1 MDDIQRK
8 LELIDKQLAGGYLAN
23 LHKRIIS
30 TAPLLFVAV
39 GLIAGIVIQNTF
51 HLPISVWL
59 ISIGICI
66 AATIILYVVY
76 RISYVGKEEQLPYIL
91 AYTALWCFVCLGAM
105 RLISFE
111 QLRPDDIYNF
121 VGDERKLATV
131 RGLIITKPYVNRQ
144 RDWEFARF
152 KFTDPA
158 SSFYLKV
165 KEVETIDGW
174 AKASGTVRVR
184 VGEPVLDLKDGD
196 YIQAYCWLDRFKG
209 PTNPGQFDI
218 ARYLARRGVFIAASV
233 KSRDGIELLRS
244 GSAGIFTKVKRKV
257 REKASRAL
265 LGGISPEEQSRGLL
279 EALLLGYRG
288 NIGSETYEAFR
299 RTGLLHFIS
308 LSGMHLGIFIGIIW
322 WLCKTMGLM
331 KRGRAI
337 ICIIAIVVF
346 LLVVPPRAPTLRAA
360 IICFV
365 FCISFFFRRK
375 SNSLNTLSLAAIVL
389 LLIRPTQL
397 FEAGWQLSFATV
409 LGILLF
415 AGRIHFFLYEKITEQ
430 PWFKKAPKTKPFF
443 RIISKPGPYLLRLF
457 SVGLAAWLGGAGIL
471 LYHFYT
477 INPLAS
483 FWTVIAFPL
492 VAGVLIF
499 GFLKIVLSFLLPTV
513 AAALGVVVTGLAD
526 FLIWIVKLLSHFDI
540 SHILI
545 GHVSI
550 TPVIFYY
557 IFVLFVGFVYFRRP
571 LVKKVV
577 CAIMVMTIIVFIG
590 VLRGQRTNR
599 DDLVITYLNVSHG
612 QAILAQLPGETNIL
626 FDTGSLHKNDIGRR
640 IVTPF
645 LDYIGINKISSII
658 ISHDDVDHING
669 IPEIAEHC
677 KVGSVYANEAFFD
690 KADKWGAA
698 KFLIESL
705 HKKGLEIQAL
715 SKSLN
720 LTGSAKLK
728 FIWPNEEKFATG
740 QLSDNDKSAVSLIEF
755 AGKRFLLCSDIEKFA
770 QKELMQAYPKL
781 RAEIVV
787 VPHHGSARTLESN
800 FLESLGVDILICSC
814 GRREYERQQ
823 VITTGKEVKSFYT
836 ARDGAVTIWVSKDSE
851 VRTMAFA
858 KEKPRIKCGAE

>member
-1 MDDIQRK
+1 M
-8 LELIDKQLAGGYLAN
+8 
-23 LHKRIIS
+23 
-30 TAPLLFVAV
+30 
-39 GLIAGIVIQNTF
+39 
-51 HLPISVWL
+51 
-59 ISIGICI
+59 
-66 AATIILYVVY
+66 
-76 RISYVGKEEQLPYIL
+76 
-91 AYTALWCFVCLGAM
+91 
-105 RLISFE
+105 
-111 QLRPDDIYNF
+111 
-121 VGDERKLATV
+121 
-131 RGLIITKPYVNRQ
+131 
-144 RDWEFARF
+144 
-152 KFTDPA
+152 
-158 SSFYLKV
+158 
-165 KEVETIDGW
+165 
-174 AKASGTVRVR
+174 
-184 VGEPVLDLKDGD
+184 
-196 YIQAYCWLDRFKG
+196 
-209 PTNPGQFDI
+209 
-218 ARYLARRGVFIAASV
+218 
-233 KSRDGIELLRS
+233 
-244 GSAGIFTKVKRKV
+244 
-257 REKASRAL
+257 
-265 LGGISPEEQSRGLL
+265 
-279 EALLLGYRG
+279 
-288 NIGSETYEAFR
+288 
-299 RTGLLHFIS
+299 
-308 LSGMHLGIFIGIIW
+308 
-322 WLCKTMGLM
+322 
-331 KRGRAI
+331 
-337 ICIIAIVVF
+337 
-346 LLVVPPRAPTLRAA
+346 
-360 IICFV
+360 
-365 FCISFFFRRK
+365 
-375 SNSLNTLSLAAIVL
+375 
-389 LLIRPTQL
+389 
-397 FEAGWQLSFATV
+397 
-409 LGILLF
+409 
-415 AGRIHFFLYEKITEQ
+415 
-430 PWFKKAPKTKPFF
+430 
-443 RIISKPGPYLLRLF
+443 
-457 SVGLAAWLGGAGIL
+457 GLAAWLGGAGIL